1 VSVTSDPAHDPLVR
15 RHAVAWGL
23 VALGLVTIVAMAAH
37 RPAWSNDRGGQVR
50 SLPHIVTFAAFV
62 GACIVA
68 AALFLLSLAHAGAR
82 QSAEQRRRRWTTAI
96 GFLVLLVVISIV
108 RGFVHPSDHAG
119 RAGSRPVPVAGGQA
133 SGSGGKNSSNAAT
146 WWPLVIVGLGSAAAL
161 VAATTRRRA
170 KPVPASEID
179 HATVALLDASLDDLR
194 REPDTRRA
202 VIAAYARM
210 EGGLAAL
217 GFPRDPSETPSEYLE
232 RAVRVGSEGPLA
244 AHPVAVQALGELTA
258 LAERARFSTLPID
271 ETMRARAIDALE
283 HLRDELRTRAA
294 AASPDKPADL
304 GRVG

>member
-1 VSVTSDPAHDPLVR
+1 MR

-37 RPAWSNDRGGQVR
+37 GPAWSNDRGGEVR
-50 SLPHIVTFAAFV
+50 SLPHIVTFAGFV
-62 GACIVA
+62 VACIVA
-68 AALFLLSLAHAGAR
+68 AVLVLLSLARAGAR
-82 QSAEQRRRRWTTAI
+82 ETPDQRRRRWTTAI
-96 GFLVLLVVISIV
+96 GFIVLLAVISIV
-108 RGFVHPSDHAG
+108 RGFVHPSDHG
-119 RAGSRPVPVAGGQA
+119 RAGSRPVPVADGQA

-170 KPVPASEID
+170 KPVPATEID
-179 HATVALLDASLDDLR
+179 QATVALLDASLDDLR

-217 GFPRDPSETPSEYLE
+217 GFPREPSETPSEYLE